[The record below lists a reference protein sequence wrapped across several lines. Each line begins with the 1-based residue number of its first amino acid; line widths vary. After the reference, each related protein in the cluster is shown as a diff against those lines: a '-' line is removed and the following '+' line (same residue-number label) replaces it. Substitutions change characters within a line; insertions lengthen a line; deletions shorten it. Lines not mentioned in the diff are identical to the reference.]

1 MRLPPILS
9 YIAIDYYEQLVQV
22 KGTVLVEGTR
32 VEIDGIGKYDH
43 NFNLW

>member
-1 MRLPPILS
+1 MPPLLS
-9 YIAIDYYEQLVQV
+9 YINIDYYEQLLQVQ
-22 KGTVLVEGTR
+22 GWSRVEGTR